1 MIELL
6 VENKII
12 KNFGVNRKRDGEPM
26 PSMSDFKGSF
36 DYLGHIKLAQ
46 LHRRRDKYGRCVVP
60 EPSYPQIRQNLTEY
74 AILPNGSKFVKAQTP
89 QIRSVLLYGPNGV
102 GKTTLVEAVAC
113 HLNAIIL
120 DLSTDNVAGKFQ
132 EGKTG
137 HLKLLHLAFTVAKD
151 PTMQP
156 AVIYI
161 DDVDMMFAGKKK
173 KATEGPER
181 FKSDLGKYIKSI
193 ERNHSV
199 VVIGCTSLRSGDKD
213 PKNRLPGDSKELNG
227 CFDRKLYIP
236 APNYGTRL
244 MLWSDMLRKFMK
256 KQIPEDFDISTL
268 VQISEGYT
276 CAAIVK
282 VVKSVLT
289 ERRVERLDKRPLKEF
304 EFINALSRQQQL
316 YGEKADAFID
326 FMYDHNGPTFESDKV
341 VSILNFYS
349 IYQYNYI
356 YQNIHCLELLT
367 NVLLAWHSV
376 LSGNEP

>member
-1 MIELL
+1 MIEQL

-12 KNFGVNRKRDGEPM
+12 KNFGVEARDNGEAM
-26 PSMSDFKGSF
+26 PAISDFKGAF

-74 AILPNGSKFVKAQTP
+74 AILPNGSKFVKSQTP
-89 QIRSVLLYGPNGV
+89 HIRSVLLYGPAGV
-102 GKTTLVEAVAC
+102 GKTMLVEAVAS

-120 DLSTDNVAGKFQ
+120 DLSVANVEGKFQ

-137 HLKLLHLAFTVAKD
+137 HLKLLHMAFSVAKD

-181 FKSDLGKYIKSI
+181 FKADLGKYIRSI
-193 ERNHSV
+193 EKNHSV
-199 VVIGCTSLRSGDKD
+199 IVIGCTSLRSGDKD
-213 PKNRLPGDSKELNG
+213 PKNRLQGDSKELNG

-236 APNYGTRL
+236 APNYGTRK
-244 MLWSDMLRKFMK
+244 MLWGDMIRKHTK
-256 KQIPEDFDISTL
+256 RQIPEDFDTSTL

-276 CAAIVK
+276 CASIVK
-282 VVKSVLT
+282 VVKSVLSD
-289 ERRVERLDKRPLKEF
+289 RRVEMLDKKPLREF
-304 EFINALSRQQQL
+304 EFINGLSRQQQL
-316 YGEKADAFID
+316 YDDKADAFIN
-326 FMYDHNGPTFESDKV
+326 FMYDLNGPTFESDKI
-341 VSILNFYS
+341 VSGLKIIYCFPSLLDTQSLTSS
-349 IYQYNYI
+349 IIATIINR
-356 YQNIHCLELLT
+356 
-367 NVLLAWHSV
+367 
-376 LSGNEP
+376 